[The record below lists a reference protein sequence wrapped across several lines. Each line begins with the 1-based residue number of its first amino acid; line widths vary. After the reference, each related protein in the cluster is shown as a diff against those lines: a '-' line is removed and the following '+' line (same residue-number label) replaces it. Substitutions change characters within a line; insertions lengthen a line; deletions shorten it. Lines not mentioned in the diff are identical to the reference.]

1 MNKDQEALFAKIKEA
16 ICSSIECSSVRKKAI
31 KVTTPYLDWMGA
43 QVSLY
48 VTEEGRITDGG
59 QTLNQI
65 SSLRVVEDFEYW
77 PYKLDYFER
86 YNIQQIRGSLDLC
99 YLDSPDGILKY
110 IQGISRLPTFFEAK
124 PISAIEDKFPQTVR
138 RAILDTLITDY
149 PERPRDDP
157 IGWALK
163 LTKPRSIK
171 LDGITIHS
179 DMSPSNENRLI
190 QIISHANSSASD
202 KRQHVA
208 SKLLDP
214 LLWRRVNPQVEL
226 FAVVYDL
233 SKYPNESQNLLEQEA
248 DRIFEMKNEMARL
261 RVAEAV
267 AEL

>member
-1 MNKDQEALFAKIKEA
+1 MNSDQEALFAKIEKA
-16 ICSSIECSSVRKKAI
+16 ICSSIECFSVRKNAI

-43 QVSLY
+43 PVCLY
-48 VTEEGRITDGG
+48 ITEEGRITDGG

-65 SSLRVVEDFEYW
+65 SSLRAIEDFEYW
-77 PYKLDYFER
+77 PFKLDYYER
-86 YNIQQIRGSLDLC
+86 YNIQQIRGNLDLC

-124 PISAIEDKFPQTVR
+124 PISAVEDKFPQTVR
-138 RAILDTLITDY
+138 KTILDTLINDY
-149 PERPRDDP
+149 PERPRDDT
-157 IGWALK
+157 IGWAVK
-163 LTKPRSIK
+163 LTHPRSIK

-179 DMSPSNENRLI
+179 DMSPNNNNRLI
-190 QIISHANSSASD
+190 QIISHANSSTSD

-214 LLWRRVNPQVEL
+214 LLWRRENPYVEM

-233 SKYPNESQNLLEQEA
+233 SKYPNDSQSLLKQEA
-248 DRIFEMKNEMARL
+248 DRIFEMKDDLARK

-267 AEL
+267 AEA

>member
-1 MNKDQEALFAKIKEA
+1 MNSDQEALFAKIKEA
-16 ICSSIECSSVRKKAI
+16 ICGSIECFSVRKNAI
-31 KVTTPYLDWMGA
+31 KVTTPYLDWMGSP
-43 QVSLY
+43 VSLY
-48 VTEEGRITDGG
+48 ITEDGRITDGG

-65 SSLRVVEDFEYW
+65 SSLRVIEDFEYW
-77 PYKLDYFER
+77 PFKLDYYER

-99 YLDSPDGILKY
+99 YLDSPDGILRY

-124 PISAIEDKFPQTVR
+124 PISTAEDKFPQTVR
-138 RAILDTLITDY
+138 RTILDTLINDY

-157 IGWALK
+157 IGWAVK
-163 LTKPRSIK
+163 LTRPRSIK

-179 DMSPSNENRLI
+179 DMSPANKNRLI
-190 QIISHANSSASD
+190 QIISHANSSTSD

-214 LLWRRVNPQVEL
+214 LLWRRENPYVEM

-233 SKYPNESQNLLEQEA
+233 SKYPNDSRSLLQQEA
-248 DRIFEMKNEMARL
+248 DGIFEMKDDLARK

-267 AEL
+267 VQV

>member
-1 MNKDQEALFAKIKEA
+1 MNIDQEALFAKIKEA
-16 ICSSIECSSVRKKAI
+16 ICSSIECSLVRKNAI
-31 KVTTPYLDWMGA
+31 KITTPYLDWMGA
-43 QVSLY
+43 PVSLY
-48 VTEEGRITDGG
+48 ITEDGRITDGG

-65 SSLRVVEDFEYW
+65 SSLRAAEDFEYW

-86 YNIQQIRGSLDLC
+86 YNIQQIRGSLVLC
-99 YLDSPDGILKY
+99 YMDSPDGILKY

-124 PISAIEDKFPQTVR
+124 PISEIEDKFPQTVR
-138 RAILDTLITDY
+138 RTILDTLINDH
-149 PERPRDDP
+149 PGRPMDDP

-179 DMSPSNENRLI
+179 DMSPSNKNRLI
-190 QIISHANSSASD
+190 QIISHANSSTSD

-214 LLWRRVNPQVEL
+214 LLWRRVNPQVEM
-226 FAVVYDL
+226 FAIVYDI
-233 SKYPNESQNLLEQEA
+233 SKYPNESQRLLEQEA

-261 RVAEAV
+261 KVADAV
-267 AEL
+267 AQA